1 MIRKTIAIFHILIF
15 TQIVFAIEAVPAEKF
30 FHNKEGNILAWV
42 FFVDK
47 GPQEKL
53 HLQKA
58 AKLLSERAVQRRL
71 KLGRKS
77 LVDYSDKRIYEP
89 YLEKIKPLV
98 SKIRVQSKWLN
109 AVSVEMPPQMLNN
122 LQAMDFVEKVKP
134 VMRYRRDLP
143 PEKEQAMQPSK
154 MQAAKIEKSSGLNYG
169 ASWDQVSMIN
179 ANALHENGIR
189 GEGVLI
195 CLLDDGFNL
204 LYHHISLDSL
214 DLLATRDFIHN
225 DDSVDDSEFE
235 ASEGWHGTMTLST
248 IGGYTPGQLVGTAF
262 KATYILGKT
271 EVDATET
278 PVEED
283 YWVAGL
289 QWADSMGADLVSS
302 SLGYFDWDPGY
313 EAYNYTWQ
321 DMDGETAVTT
331 IAADFAVD
339 KGMLV
344 FNSAG
349 NEGNNDDHNTLIAP
363 ADGDNVMA
371 VAAVDKYW
379 NRASFSSVGPSADG
393 RIKPDIAAMGSS
405 AYTAYARTY
414 GSIDSTSFTYASGT
428 SFSCPIAAGG
438 AALLLSAH
446 PGLTPAEVQE
456 ALKETATQSDSPDK
470 YLGWGIIDVEAAL
483 NYIETVSILS
493 DKDGQLPDNVQ
504 LFQNYPNPFNSSTTI
519 QYLLK
524 HGSMVELQVFDMNGR
539 VVFSSGPELRQG
551 GSMVTE
557 TVNMNNQASGVY
569 IYRLKVKDLKDG
581 IVTSRSSKMILIK

>member
-1 MIRKTIAIFHILIF
+1 MVLFFILIF
-15 TQIVFAIEAVPAEKF
+15 SQIVFAMDAMPSEKF
-30 FHNKEGNILAWV
+30 FHNEKNEILAWV
-42 FFVDK
+42 FFADK
-47 GPQEKL
+47 GPQEL
-53 HLQKA
+53 LPLQKA
-58 AKLLSERAVQRRL
+58 AGLLSERAVQRRL

-77 LVDYSDKRIYEP
+77 LIDYSDKRIYEP

-214 DLLATRDFIHN
+214 DLLATWDFIHN
-225 DDSVDDSEFE
+225 DESVDDSEFE

-248 IGGYTPGQLVGTAF
+248 IGGNTPGQLIGTAF
-262 KATYILGKT
+262 KAGYILGKT

-302 SLGYFDWDPGY
+302 SLGYLDWDPGY
-313 EAYNYTWQ
+313 ESFNYTWE
-321 DMDGETAVTT
+321 DMDGNTAVTT
-331 IAADFAVD
+331 IAADLAVE
-339 KGMLV
+339 KGMLI

-349 NEGNNDDHNTLIAP
+349 NMGSNAEHNTLIAP
-363 ADGDNVMA
+363 SDGDNVMA
-371 VAAVDKYW
+371 VAAVDKNW
-379 NRASFSSVGPSADG
+379 SRASFSSVGLSADG
-393 RIKPDIAAMGSS
+393 RIKPDIAAMGAS

-414 GSIDSTSFTYASGT
+414 GSIDSTSFVYASGT

-446 PGLTPAEVQE
+446 PDLTPAEVQE
-456 ALKETATQSDSPDK
+456 ALRQTATQSDSPDR

-483 NYIETVSILS
+483 NYIETVSIVYHQN
-493 DKDGQLPDNVQ
+493 GYLPDNVY
-504 LFQNYPNPFNSSTTI
+504 LFQNYPNPFNASTTI
-519 QYLLK
+519 QYLLRQA
-524 HGSMVELQVFDMNGR
+524 SMVELQVFDMNGR
-539 VVFSSGPELRQG
+539 EVFSSGPELRKG
-551 GSMVTE
+551 GGMVSE

-569 IYRLKVKDLKDG
+569 IYRIKAKDLKDG